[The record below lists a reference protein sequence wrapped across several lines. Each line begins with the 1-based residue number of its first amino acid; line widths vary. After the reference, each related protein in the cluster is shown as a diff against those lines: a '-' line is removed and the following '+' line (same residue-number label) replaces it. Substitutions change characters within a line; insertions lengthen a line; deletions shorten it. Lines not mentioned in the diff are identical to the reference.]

1 MLKKQSTLF
10 PQDVFEIVTE
20 LDLEETE
27 KTATLVKASVEF
39 YCEQIE
45 IAGSMRRSEPR
56 IHDIDFVL
64 VAKSDAIDRSFIR
77 VKMRA

>member
-39 YCEQIE
+39 YCEQLKLQE
-45 IAGSMRRSEPR
+45 
-56 IHDIDFVL
+56 V
-64 VAKSDAIDRSFIR
+64 
-77 VKMRA
+77 